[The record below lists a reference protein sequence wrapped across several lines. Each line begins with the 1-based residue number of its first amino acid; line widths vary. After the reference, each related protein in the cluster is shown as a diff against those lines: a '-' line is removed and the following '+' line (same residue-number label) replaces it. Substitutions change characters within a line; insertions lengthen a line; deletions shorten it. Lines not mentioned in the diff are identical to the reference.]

1 MHHIWISMYVFF
13 NLRFPW
19 CREHFKLQ
27 WVLCRLSLMNR
38 LMENLIIV
46 SMVVHLSSCLAE
58 KAWIIIIGEV
68 VLGFTDAVFIS
79 RNVFFLAAL
88 RLFVICLWWV
98 VFSYIVFLYRRWWN
112 PHGVSWKKSCLS
124 CLKTSHGWKTCR
136 HTAFLPDSIARRF

>member
-19 CREHFKLQ
+19 CREHFNLQ

-38 LMENLIIV
+38 LTENLIIV
-46 SMVVHLSSCLAE
+46 STVVHLSSCLAE

-79 RNVFFLAAL
+79 SNGCFPGCYLIVCNLSLLNCVLLCCFSLQTVMKSTRRQLEKEL
-88 RLFVICLWWV
+88 LELLEDITRLEDLP
-98 VFSYIVFLYRRWWN
+98 SYGLLTR
-112 PHGVSWKKSCLS
+112 
-124 CLKTSHGWKTCR
+124 
-136 HTAFLPDSIARRF
+136 

>member
-38 LMENLIIV
+38 LTENLIIV
-46 SMVVHLSSCLAE
+46 STVVHLSSCLAE

-79 RNVFFLAAL
+79 SNGCFPGYSLIVYNLSLLNCVLLCCFSLQTVMKSTRRQLEKEL
-88 RLFVICLWWV
+88 LELLEDITRLEDLP
-98 VFSYIVFLYRRWWN
+98 SYGLLTR
-112 PHGVSWKKSCLS
+112 
-124 CLKTSHGWKTCR
+124 
-136 HTAFLPDSIARRF
+136 